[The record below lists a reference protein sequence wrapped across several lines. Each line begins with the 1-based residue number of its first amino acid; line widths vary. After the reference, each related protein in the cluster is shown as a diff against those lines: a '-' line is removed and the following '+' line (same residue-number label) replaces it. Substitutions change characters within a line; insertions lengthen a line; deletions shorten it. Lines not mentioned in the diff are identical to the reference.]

1 MKKLVFTI
9 LLLSFSLIIKA
20 QSNAQDS
27 VKQVINNMFKAMLQ
41 ADSAGIINCFTE
53 EALMQT
59 FTKNKEGKI
68 IIKSN
73 TVLDFA
79 LQISKLP
86 KDSADEQITF
96 ESIKIDGPMASVWTP
111 YKLYFNKRFLHCGVN
126 HFVLARLNGI
136 WKIQYIIDTRRKQGC
151 GE

>member
-1 MKKLVFTI
+1 MKQL
-9 LLLSFSLIIKA
+9 LIIGTVLMFAIKVNA
-20 QSNAQDS
+20 QSSAQDS
-27 VKQVINNMFKAMLQ
+27 VKQVIKNLFAAMQ
-41 ADSAGIINCFTE
+41 QSDSIGAVNCFTN
-53 EALMQT
+53 EAMMQT
-59 FTKNKEGKI
+59 FARDKEGKM

-79 LQISKLP
+79 SQINKLP
-86 KDSADEQITF
+86 KDSADERVEF
-96 ESIKIDGPMASVWTP
+96 ESIKIDGLMASVWTP
-111 YKLYFNKRFLHCGVN
+111 YKFFYNKRFLHCGVN